1 MGRTSIDGLTVR
13 SARPATPRRTRSTTT
28 SRPKTKTTVRTR
40 QTTDITRPA
49 TRTRQ
54 AKSAPAPIDDFL
66 SPVEGLGLADDND
79 TTEQFTDAGTEDW
92 SELLN
97 EFGDKKAAKDDD
109 DFGLDQDDIFADEK
123 DEQDEDGESKR
134 SKKKSKKDKKGKDGK
149 PKKKHRVRRFFTVI
163 FILLVIAAVVF
174 FIWGDSIIS
183 RLTNGNSGLWDM
195 IGAVMSETI
204 PFETD
209 EHGRTNVLVFG
220 TEGYDMSGS
229 VGNGQH
235 DGADLTD
242 SIMVISFD
250 QETKDVALLSIP
262 RDLKVSQ
269 ACFAGKVNEV
279 YTCNNPNADNEA
291 AGAEALQEQ
300 LGEILG
306 IDFQYWAHV
315 NWGSLTQI
323 VDALGGITVTLDEDI
338 ADYYNTGIVMSAGVP
353 TVVNGEQALGI
364 ARARYGTQG
373 GDFTRGNSQ
382 QKIVEGIVQKMIE
395 NGVGFGEAINLL
407 NILGDN
413 LRSNFSS
420 ENIKAGLSLMSGFN
434 PAEIRN
440 VPLVDYEND
449 IYYVKTADIGGVSFV
464 VPNAGAGM
472 YREIQAYVDKM
483 FSSNPAV
490 REGSTIAIYNA
501 TETPGIAGAE
511 QTRLEG
517 EGYTVI
523 EIDDA
528 ATGDCAEQYCVFVMD
543 ETMAATKAAL
553 ETRYGVTA
561 HSAAELPGDIYP
573 GTASIVIVIGLAE

>member
-13 SARPATPRRTRSTTT
+13 STRSTKTRSAST
-28 SRPKTKTTVRTR
+28 AASRPKTKTTVRTR
-40 QTTDITRPA
+40 RTTDITKPA
-49 TRTRQ
+49 TRQTTKTK
-54 AKSAPAPIDDFL
+54 AVDADFL
-66 SPVEGLGLADDND
+66 GPVEGLGLAEPDN
-79 TTEQFTDAGTEDW
+79 QFTETSDDDW
-92 SELLN
+92 SDLLN
-97 EFGDKKAAKDDD
+97 EFGDKNPTTDDELDSKQEDFLAD
-109 DFGLDQDDIFADEK
+109 DLPDEP
-123 DEQDEDGESKR
+123 Q
-134 SKKKSKKDKKGKDGK
+134 KKSKKDKKGKNGK
-149 PKKKHRVRRFFTVI
+149 PKKKHKLRRRILITLFL
-163 FILLVIAAVVF
+163 LLVAAGVVF

-183 RLTNGNSGLWDM
+183 RLTNGNSGLWDV
-195 IGAVMSETI
+195 IGSMMSETV

-220 TEGYDMSGS
+220 TEGYNMDGDVGS
-229 VGNGQH
+229 GQH

-242 SIMVISFD
+242 SIMVVSFD

-269 ACFAGKVNEV
+269 ACFAGKINEV
-279 YTCNNPNADNEA
+279 YTCNNSDGADET

-338 ADYYNTGIVMSAGVP
+338 ADYWNTGVVMTAGVP
-353 TVVNGEQALGI
+353 VQVNGEQALGI

-395 NGVGFGEAINLL
+395 NGVGFTEALNLL

-413 LRSNFSS
+413 LRTNFSS
-420 ENIKAGLSLMSGFN
+420 DNIKAGLKLMSDFN
-434 PAEIRN
+434 PAEMRN
-440 VPLVDYEND
+440 VSLVDYDNN
-449 IYYVKTADIGGVSFV
+449 IYYVKTAEIGGVSFV
-464 VPNAGAGM
+464 IPNAGAGM

-490 REGSTIAIYNA
+490 REGATIAVYNA
-501 TETPGIAGAE
+501 TETPGVAGAE

-517 EGYTVI
+517 DGYTVI

-528 ATGDCAEQYCVFVMD
+528 AAGDCAEKYCVFIMD
-543 ETMAATKAAL
+543 EAMTATKSAL
-553 ETRYGVTA
+553 ETRYSVTA
-561 HSAAELPGDIYP
+561 RSASELPGDIYP
-573 GTASIVIVIGLAE
+573 GTASIVVIIGIVE